1 MPYESACPPYAHS
14 AAQARAAIVRAHT
27 NLAPGS
33 ELGVTKVTAPAKVS
47 DTTGTTPGGCS
58 ILADRSGAA
67 VRAQPA
73 CRARPAARPPACLPA
88 PVQRTR
94 APRSRPHQKNAR
106 PALPRGRGRR
116 VRGGAAE
123 PPPAARGRPPR
134 RVRARLTDPARTV
147 HPLRRPAVRV
157 EKGRGGGPG
166 APRAP
171 ALCGSPARQ
180 LLPLPRARAPR
191 APTSRARQRRVT
203 PLNKLNHG
211 RLFMEMHVPHGSM
224 PVAEQWQSALKMKME
239 FRH

>member
-58 ILADRSGAA
+58 ILAERSGAA

-88 PVQRTR
+88 PAQRTR
-94 APRSRPHQKNAR
+94 EPRSRPHQKKRASRAPAGPR
-106 PALPRGRGRR
+106 PARAR
-116 VRGGAAE
+116 RGGRATPCGARAPAE
-123 PPPAARGRPPR
+123 AGPGAPDRPGTHGTPAPAAGCTRG
-134 RVRARLTDPARTV
+134 
-147 HPLRRPAVRV
+147 
-157 EKGRGGGPG
+157 KGEGGGAG

-191 APTSRARQRRVT
+191 APTSHARQRRVT
-203 PLNKLNHG
+203 PLNNINHG
-211 RLFMEMHVPHGSM
+211 RLFMEMHVPHANM
-224 PVAEQWQSALKMKME
+224 PLAEQLQSALKMKME